1 MNTAMTKE
9 ELERILDQALQDV
22 TERTA
27 GVRLRQG
34 DRSLGEDLC
43 TVHITFDK
51 GFSTSL
57 TLCADTGLLVRM
69 AGNSFHED
77 TVTPEDLEE
86 FSKEYFN
93 VLCGKVAGAMFQ
105 ATQVPAHFGPPAF
118 YHGHYE
124 PEGRE
129 AQFVLT
135 YCDEHSEGAQLI
147 HHVACPREDGKTGGR
162 IPSEKASDG
171 SGRFPAGAGSA
182 GGRAGGDGL

>member
-93 VLCGKVAGAMFQ
+93 VLCGRIARAMFQ
-105 ATQVPAHFGPPAF
+105 ETQVPAHFNPPTF
-118 YHGHYE
+118 HSGRYE
-124 PEGRE
+124 PEGQE
-129 AQFVLT
+129 IQFVLT
-135 YCDEHSEGAQLI
+135 YSSGQREGAQLI
-147 HHVACPREDGKTGGR
+147 HHVPRPQEDGDDT
-162 IPSEKASDG
+162 
-171 SGRFPAGAGSA
+171 
-182 GGRAGGDGL
+182 